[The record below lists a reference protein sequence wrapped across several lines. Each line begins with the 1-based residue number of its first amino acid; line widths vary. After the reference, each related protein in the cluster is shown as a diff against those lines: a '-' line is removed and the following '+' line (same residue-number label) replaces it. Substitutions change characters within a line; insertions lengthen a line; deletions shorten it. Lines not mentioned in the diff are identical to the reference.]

1 MGADEHAANDGAHVA
16 ALFLVERYVPA
27 GSVELLVAQAAAAE
41 DAARGLRG
49 EGVGVRY
56 LWSAYLPSEETCLCL
71 FEAPDR
77 AAVEEVNRRAR
88 FPFDRIVEAAPVLA
102 PGDVLGGER

>member
-1 MGADEHAANDGAHVA
+1 M
-16 ALFLVERYVPA
+16 
-27 GSVELLVAQAAAAE
+27 
-41 DAARGLRG
+41 
-49 EGVGVRY
+49 RY
-56 LWSAYLPSEETCLCL
+56 LWSAYLPSEETCL